1 VRTVVA
7 LMVVGGLLLGLR
19 YLAAALGARRP
30 GLSGGRLLAVLESAM
45 LPGGCSLHVV
55 SVADR
60 YLVIGRAA
68 SQLTLLCEL
77 SAAQMSKLAHSDRG

>member
-7 LMVVGGLLLGLR
+7 LMVVGGLILGVR
-19 YLAAALGARRP
+19 YLAAALSARR
-30 GLSGGRLLAVLESAM
+30 LVARGGRLLAVLESAL

-55 SVADR
+55 AVAGR

-77 SAAQMSKLAHSDRG
+77 SAAQMSKRAHSDRG